1 MKMELL
7 KQLCEIPAISGHE
20 DRLIRYVVS
29 YVKKLTDN
37 VHVDKL
43 GNVTA
48 TFPGEDPQGA
58 SIAFFAHLDEIG
70 MIVRKVEDNGFLRV
84 ERIGGVPERAL
95 VSLKVD
101 VHSLDDEKTY
111 PGVFG
116 MISHHITP
124 ADKKYAVATTAD
136 LYIDLGASSK
146 QEVLDKGI
154 DIGSVVTYS
163 NNFMQLG
170 DTVFSKALDDRMGI
184 YNLLEVAE
192 YLKEHKTRATVHLV
206 FSVQEEFNIRACT
219 PTFHRLLPDAAVCID
234 ITPACD
240 TPDTAGRYDMKLGRG
255 PAIMYM
261 NFHGR
266 GTLGGLIPNPKLNRF
281 MENLAREGGIPT
293 QKEVIIGVITD
304 DAFTQHVG
312 DEGIPMGH
320 LSIPLRYT
328 HSPAEAANVH
338 DIEATTNLLIKIAE
352 GFTADTDLHRG

>member
-1 MKMELL
+1 MQIDLL
-7 KQLCEIPAISGHE
+7 KELCQIPGVSGHE
-20 DRLIRYVVS
+20 DRLIRYVVQEARAWS
-29 YVKKLTDN
+29 DQI
-37 VHVDKL
+37 HVDKL
-43 GNVTA
+43 GNVTV
-48 TFPGEDPQGA
+48 TFPGTDPEGT

-70 MIVRKVEDNGFLRV
+70 MIVRKIEENGYLRV

-101 VHSLDDEKTY
+101 VHSLDDEKIY

-136 LYIDLGASSK
+136 LYIDLGVSSK
-146 QEVLDKGI
+146 QAVLDMGI
-154 DIGSVVTYS
+154 DIGSAVTYS
-163 NNFMQLG
+163 NNFMVLG

-184 YNLLEVAE
+184 YNLFEVGA
-192 YLKEHKTRATVHLV
+192 YLKDHKVPSTVHLV

-219 PTFHRLLPDAAVCID
+219 PTFHRLLPDAAICVD

-240 TPDTAGRYDMKLGRG
+240 TPDTAGKYDMKLGGG

-281 MENLAREGGIPT
+281 MEKLARENGIRT

-328 HSPAEAANVH
+328 HSPAEAANLQ
-338 DIEATTNLLIKIAE
+338 DIDATTNMLIKIAE
-352 GFTADTDLHRG
+352 NFTADTDLSRG

>member
-1 MKMELL
+1 MRIELL
-7 KQLCEIPAISGHE
+7 QKLCETPAISGHE
-20 DRLIRYVVS
+20 DKLIRYVVD
-29 YVKKLTDN
+29 YVSRLTPD

-48 TFPGEDPQGA
+48 TFPGTDADAA

-70 MIVRKVEDNGFLRV
+70 MIVRKVEENGYLRV

-101 VHSLDDEKTY
+101 VHSLDDAKAY

-136 LYIDLGASSK
+136 LYIDLGVSSK
-146 QEVLDKGI
+146 QAVLDMGI

-163 NNFMQLG
+163 NNFMVLG

-184 YNLLEVAE
+184 YNMLEVAD
-192 YLKEHKTRATVHLV
+192 YLKEHKTRSTVHLV

-219 PTFHRLLPDAAVCID
+219 PTFHRLMPDAAVCID

-240 TPDTAGRYDMKLGRG
+240 TPDTAGKYDMKLGKG

-281 MENLAREGGIPT
+281 MEKLARENEIPT

-328 HSPAEAANVH
+328 HSPAEAASVK
-338 DIEATTNLLIKIAE
+338 DIDDTTNLLIKIAE
-352 GFTADTDLHRG
+352 GFTADTDLSRG